1 MPELP
6 ELVAFKKYIDKHCL
20 HRQILKVKVEDRS
33 LLKGIS
39 SQGFGRKIKDREFI
53 SSERYGKYLFLKIQ
67 NDGYVMFHFGLTGS
81 IEFYNE
87 KQEKPKY
94 GKIFIHFA
102 DKNILAYNSRRKL
115 GYVKYV
121 GDKQSYINSKRLGP
135 DALYITGKEFS
146 RLFKQHKG
154 GVKAFLMNQKII
166 AGIGNEYSDE
176 ILYQARLHPLSKI
189 ENIDSGI
196 LYNKMK
202 NILTK
207 AVEINSDGKNYP
219 QSWLIDK
226 RNEGDICPGCE
237 GKIKKAIIAG
247 RSSYF
252 CPECQPK
259 Y

>member
-6 ELVAFKKYIDKHCL
+6 ELAAFKKYIDQHCL
-20 HRQILKVKVEDRS
+20 HRKIDKVKVEDRT

-39 SQGFGRKIKDREFI
+39 SQGFGRKMKGRKFI

-81 IEFYNE
+81 LEFFND
-87 KQEKPKY
+87 KKEKPKY

-102 DKNILAYNSRRKL
+102 DKNVLSYNSRRKL

-121 GDKQSYINSKRLGP
+121 GDKQAYINSKRLGP
-135 DALYITGKEFS
+135 DALSISKEEFFE
-146 RLFKQHKG
+146 LVKQHKG
-154 GVKAFLMNQKII
+154 AVKAFLMNQKII

-176 ILYQARLHPLSKI
+176 ILYQARLHPLSRI
-189 ENIDSGI
+189 ENIDTEI
-196 LYNKMK
+196 LYKKMK
-202 NILTK
+202 SILSK
-207 AVEINSDGKNYP
+207 AVEINTEGKEYP
-219 QSWLIDK
+219 ESWLIDK
-226 RNEGDICPGCE
+226 RNEGDTCPDCD
-237 GKIKKAIIAG
+237 GKIKKAVIAG
-247 RSSYF
+247 RSAYF